1 MQLRDVAAALRKQDD
16 VNGVLAALK
25 LVDGLIE
32 AAPDERSPGRGPA
45 VTSYWRGPYS
55 ARNESGAMP
64 APRIAA
70 SSAPP
75 NGPCRRSASSAYGEP
90 GRSVTPV

>member
-32 AAPDERSPGRGPA
+32 AAPDELGQYAGTHKFQEHHTLWSRHCFR
-45 VTSYWRGPYS
+45 VT
-55 ARNESGAMP
+55 
-64 APRIAA
+64 
-70 SSAPP
+70 
-75 NGPCRRSASSAYGEP
+75 
-90 GRSVTPV
+90 

>member
-32 AAPDERSPGRGPA
+32 AAPDELGQYAGVQHA
-45 VTSYWRGPYS
+45 TSLS
-55 ARNESGAMP
+55 KHT
-64 APRIAA
+64 I
-70 SSAPP
+70 
-75 NGPCRRSASSAYGEP
+75 
-90 GRSVTPV
+90 